1 MQLVKDR
8 ERERM
13 VGDGSCRVVCLGSWW
28 SGIERERED
37 GRRWI
42 LWGRLP
48 RLGQLVKD
56 RERERMVGDGSCG
69 VGCLGWGRWSGIE
82 RERMVGDGSC
92 GVGCL
97 VWGSWSRI
105 ERERGW

>member
-1 MQLVKDR
+1 MDPCG
-8 ERERM
+8 
-13 VGDGSCRVVCLGSWW
+13 VGCLGWGSW
-28 SGIERERED
+28 SRIERERED

-69 VGCLGWGRWSGIE
+69 VGCLGWG
-82 RERMVGDGSC
+82 
-92 GVGCL
+92 
-97 VWGSWSRI
+97 SWSRI

>member
-8 ERERM
+8 
-13 VGDGSCRVVCLGSWW
+13 
-28 SGIERERED
+28 RED
-37 GRRWI
+37 RRWI

-69 VGCLGWGRWSGIE
+69 VGCLGSCSWSRIE

-97 VWGSWSRI
+97 GWGSWSKI
-105 ERERGW
+105 ERERDGRRWIHVG

>member
-1 MQLVKDR
+1 MVGDGSCGVGCLGSWQLVKDR
-8 ERERM
+8 ERE
-13 VGDGSCRVVCLGSWW
+13 DGRRWILWGRLPRLGQVVKD
-28 SGIERERED
+28 RERED

-56 RERERMVGDGSCG
+56 REREMVGDGSCG
-69 VGCLGWGRWSGIE
+69 VGCLGWG
-82 RERMVGDGSC
+82 
-92 GVGCL
+92 
-97 VWGSWSRI
+97 SWSRI

>member
-1 MQLVKDR
+1 
-8 ERERM
+8 M
-13 VGDGSCRVVCLGSWW
+13 VGDGSCRVGCLGWGRW
-28 SGIERERED
+28 SGIERED

-48 RLGQLVKD
+48 RLGQVVRD

-82 RERMVGDGSC
+82 RER
-92 GVGCL
+92 
-97 VWGSWSRI
+97 
-105 ERERGW
+105 GW

>member
-1 MQLVKDR
+1 
-8 ERERM
+8 M
-13 VGDGSCRVVCLGSWW
+13 VGDGSCGVGCLGWGSWSNLGNLPHREDGRRW
-28 SGIERERED
+28 ISVGSIPDLGWGNLVRDLEREED

-69 VGCLGWGRWSGIE
+69 VGCLPWGR
-82 RERMVGDGSC
+82 
-92 GVGCL
+92 
-97 VWGSWSRI
+97 
-105 ERERGW
+105 